1 MHVTT
6 PNGR

>member
-6 PNGR
+6 PNDR